1 MKKLL
6 AILMSV
12 VILMSAISVIA
23 FAEEEKLIPVIFVD
37 GIGSTD
43 TVNTETGET
52 VFPPSAESIIAGVS
66 DAALPLIEAISD
78 GDYTKASKPLSDALV
93 TIFDGMACDENGNP
107 VHPTTSV
114 YKMPT
119 AEEILGGK
127 IAINNK
133 NLGFDA
139 EEIVYFSYDWR
150 MDMQT
155 VASQLNDL
163 VKLVKDVTGAD
174 KVNLVG
180 FSMGSC
186 VLTTYLHDFG
196 YEDVNDVVILS
207 GAFNGVSTCGEP
219 FSGQIAFNEAG
230 MVTFLK
236 TMFGNSFSDML
247 ISALID
253 ILHQSGVLGS
263 VLEIAEEMN
272 YAILDD
278 VFEMGLKTTFARMPG
293 IWSVI
298 PYNMYDAAKEL
309 LVGDNVSFEFEAKID
324 YYHYE
329 VQANNKQLLDGVI
342 ENGGNVAIIAKYGS
356 TIPPVCVSQ
365 LNIGDM
371 VIDTVYTS
379 YGATCAKANSS
390 LGDNYT
396 QAVNCGHNH
405 ISADNMIDAST
416 AAYPEYTWFIKDLM
430 HADHTAAQWGLIRY
444 IFASEEQPTVN
455 DNETYP
461 QYLISLSAD
470 EIVPLTA
477 ENDTGKYG
485 QSSVKGESLFER
497 IINVIK
503 SFINILKAFFADL
516 F

>member
-1 MKKLL
+1 MKKFLSV
-6 AILMSV
+6 LMSV
-12 VILMSAISVIA
+12 IMLMSAMSLLA
-23 FAEEEKLIPVIFVD
+23 FAEYDKTPVIFID

-52 VFPPSAESIIAGVS
+52 VFPPSTDSIIDGISQAVI
-66 DAALPLIEAISD
+66 PLISSIVDGNYEAV
-78 GDYTKASKPLSDALV
+78 SKPLCDALV
-93 TIFDGMACDENGNP
+93 TIFDGMACDEDGNP
-107 VHPTTSV
+107 VYPTTSA
-114 YKMPT
+114 YTMPT
-119 AEEILGGK
+119 AEEILGGE
-127 IAINNK
+127 IALNNK

-155 VASQLNDL
+155 IASQLNDL
-163 VKLVKDVTGAD
+163 VKFVKEKTDAD

-186 VLTTYLHDFG
+186 VVTTYLHDYS
-196 YEDVNDVVILS
+196 YEDIKDVIILS

-219 FSGQIAFNEAG
+219 FSGQIAFDEAG

-236 TMFGNSFSDML
+236 TMLGDSMSDVL
-247 ISALID
+247 ISTLID
-253 ILHQSGVLGS
+253 VLHQSGMLGS
-263 VLEIAEEMN
+263 VLDVAEEMN

-298 PYNMYDAAKEL
+298 PYNMYDDAKAL
-309 LVGDNVSFEFEAKID
+309 LIGDNVSDEFVKKID
-324 YYHYE
+324 YYHN
-329 VQANNKQLLDGVI
+329 VQAKNKEILDGVI
-342 ENGGNVAIIAKYGS
+342 ENGGHLAIIAKYGS

-379 YGATCAKANSS
+379 YGATCALANST
-390 LGDNYT
+390 LGADYI
-396 QAVNCGHNH
+396 QAVDCGHDH
-405 ISADNMIDAST
+405 ISADKMIDAST

-430 HADHTAAQWGLIRY
+430 HADHTAAQWELIRF
-444 IFASEEQPTVN
+444 IFASEAQPTVN
-455 DNETYP
+455 DSEEYP
-461 QYLISLSAD
+461 QYLISLSDD
-470 EIVPLTA
+470 EIVPLTT

-485 QSSVKGESLFER
+485 QSTQVGENLFEK
-497 IINVIK
+497 IINI
-503 SFINILKAFFADL
+503 IKAFFNTVKTFFAGL

>member
-12 VILMSAISVIA
+12 IMLASTFSFFV
-23 FAEEEKLIPVIFVD
+23 FAEDDVTPVIFVD

-52 VFPPSAESIIAGVS
+52 VFPPSADAIISGVS
-66 DAALPLIEAISD
+66 KAVIPLMGALAKGE
-78 GDYTKASKPLSDALV
+78 YEKASEPLCDALV

-114 YKMPT
+114 YEMPT
-119 AEEILGGK
+119 AEEILGGE

-139 EEIVYFSYDWR
+139 EEVVYFSYDWR

-163 VKLVKDVTGAD
+163 VKLVKDTTGAD

-186 VLTTYLHDFG
+186 VVTTYLHDFG
-196 YEDVNDVVILS
+196 YEDVKDVVILS

-219 FSGQIAFNEAG
+219 FSGQIAFNEEG
-230 MVTFLK
+230 MLAFLK
-236 TMFGNSFSDML
+236 TMLGDGFSDK
-247 ISALID
+247 IIKALID
-253 ILHQSGVLGS
+253 ILQKAGVLGN
-263 VLEIAEEMN
+263 VLDIAEELN

-278 VFEMGLKTTFARMPG
+278 VFEKGLKTTFARMPG

-298 PYNMYDAAKEL
+298 PYNMYDDAKAL
-309 LVGDNVSFEFEAKID
+309 LIGDNVSDEFIEKID
-324 YYHYE
+324 YYHN
-329 VQANNKQLLDGVI
+329 VQAKNQEILDGVI
-342 ENGGNVAIIAKYGS
+342 ANGGHLAIIAKYGS

-371 VIDTVYTS
+371 VIDTIYTS
-379 YGATCAKANSS
+379 FGATCALANET
-390 LGDNYT
+390 LGEDYV
-396 QAVNCGHNH
+396 QALDCGHNH

-416 AAYPEYTWFIKDLM
+416 ATYPEYTWFVKDLM
-430 HADHTAAQWGLIRY
+430 HADHTASQWELIRF
-444 IFASEEQPTVN
+444 IFDSENQPTVA
-455 DNETYP
+455 DSEAYP
-461 QYLISLSAD
+461 QFLINIDD

-477 ENDTGKYG
+477 ENDSGKYG
-485 QSSVKGESLFER
+485 SDE
-497 IINVIK
+497 K
-503 SFINILKAFFADL
+503 SDNGILAKIMNFINMLIDAVNNFIAKFF
-516 F
+516 

>member
-1 MKKLL
+1 MKKFLSIILTLTMLL
-6 AILMSV
+6 SCMTLF
-12 VILMSAISVIA
+12 A
-23 FAEEEKLIPVIFVD
+23 FAAEDTTPVIFVD

-52 VFPPSAESIIAGVS
+52 VFPPSADAIIGGVS
-66 DAALPLIEAISD
+66 KAAIPLMGALAKGE
-78 GDYTKASKPLSDALV
+78 YEKASDPLCDALV

-107 VHPTTSV
+107 VYPTTSV

-119 AEEILGGK
+119 AEEILGGE
-127 IAINNK
+127 IAKNTA

-139 EEIVYFSYDWR
+139 KEVVYFSYDWR
-150 MDMQT
+150 MDMKT

-163 VKLVKDVTGAD
+163 VKLVKDVTGTE

-186 VLTTYLHDFG
+186 VVTTYLHDFG
-196 YEDVNDVVILS
+196 YEDIQDVVILS

-219 FSGQIAFNEAG
+219 FSGQIAFNEEG
-230 MVTFLK
+230 MIAFLK
-236 TMFGNSFSDML
+236 TMLGNGFSDKL
-247 ISALID
+247 VKALLD
-253 ILHQSGVLGS
+253 VLQKAGVLGNLLS
-263 VLEIAEEMN
+263 VAEELN

-278 VFEMGLKTTFARMPG
+278 VFEKGLKTTFARMPG

-298 PYNMYDAAKEL
+298 PYNMYEDAKAL
-309 LVGDNVSFEFEAKID
+309 LIGDNVSDEFIEKID
-324 YYHYE
+324 YYHN
-329 VQANNKQLLDGVI
+329 VQANNKEILDGVI
-342 ENGGNVAIIAKYGS
+342 ENGGNLAIIAKYGS

-379 YGATCAKANSS
+379 FGATCALANTT
-390 LGDNYT
+390 LGADYV
-396 QAVNCGHNH
+396 QAVSCGYNH

-430 HADHTAAQWGLIRY
+430 HADHTAAQWELIRF
-444 IFASEEQPTVN
+444 IFASENQPTVK
-455 DNETYP
+455 DSEKYP
-461 QYLISLSAD
+461 QFLINIDD

-477 ENDTGKYG
+477 ENDSGKYG
-485 QSSVKGESLFER
+485 SDEKADNGILAKLINFIKMFIDAVKTFLA
-497 IINVIK
+497 K
-503 SFINILKAFFADL
+503 FF
-516 F
+516 

>member
-1 MKKLL
+1 MKKFL

-12 VILMSAISVIA
+12 IILMSTMSLLA
-23 FAEEEKLIPVIFVD
+23 FAEEDVTPVIFVD
-37 GIGSTD
+37 GIGSSN

-52 VFPPSAESIIAGVS
+52 VFPPSTDAIVAGVS
-66 DAALPLIEAISD
+66 KAILPLTSSIAK
-78 GDYTKASKPLSDALV
+78 GDYEALSAPLCEALV

-107 VHPTTSV
+107 VYPTTSA
-114 YKMPT
+114 YTMPDAETILSGKM
-119 AEEILGGK
+119 
-127 IAINNK
+127 AIDTP

-139 EEIVYFSYDWR
+139 AEITYFSYDWR

-155 VASQLNDL
+155 IASQLNDL
-163 VKLVKDVTGAD
+163 VKSVKDATGAD

-186 VLTTYLHDFG
+186 VVTSYLYEYG
-196 YEDVNDVVILS
+196 YEDIADVVILS
-207 GAFNGVSTCGEP
+207 GAFNGVTTCGEP

-236 TMFGNSFSDML
+236 TMLGNSFADTL
-247 ISALID
+247 LSALID
-253 ILHQSGVLGS
+253 VLMQTGVLGN
-263 VLEIAEEMN
+263 VLDVAEDIN
-272 YAILDD
+272 LAILDD

-309 LVGDNVSFEFEAKID
+309 LIGDNVTDEFIAKID
-324 YYHYE
+324 YYHN
-329 VQANNKQLLDGVI
+329 VQGHNKEILDGVM
-342 ENGGNVAIIAKYGS
+342 ENGGNLAIIAKYGS
-356 TIPPVCVSQ
+356 TIPPVSVSQ

-379 YGATCAKANSS
+379 FGATCADGNTT
-390 LGDNYT
+390 LGEDYV
-396 QAVNCGHNH
+396 QAVDCSHNH
-405 ISADNMIDAST
+405 ISPDNMIDAST

-430 HADHTAAQWGLIRY
+430 HADHTPAQWELIRF

-455 DNETYP
+455 DSEVYP
-461 QYLISLSAD
+461 QFLISLAD
-470 EIVPLTA
+470 ESIVPHTA

-485 QSSVKGESLFER
+485 QSTETGANLFER
-497 IINVIK
+497 IINIIK
-503 SFINILKAFFADL
+503 TFLNTLKTFFADL